1 MCGNNFHIACGLG
14 SQFKVIMIQRLIQS
28 GFISRSQRVPRKHS
42 DSCKKT
48 CDYIKIYS
56 SDVFSRVLSSYVFCV
71 YFYA

>member
-42 DSCKKT
+42 DSCKKHV
-48 CDYIKIYS
+48 II
-56 SDVFSRVLSSYVFCV
+56 
-71 YFYA
+71 